1 MGKEIMDDDIIFPAN
16 IVTCPECSVVFQ
28 HNKINGIALI
38 QAIKN
43 IDARKRMY
51 CKLSLDD
58 LERIQIK
65 QGSIEFS
72 EAKKIILDNF
82 NDFVR
87 DIQTILGLGA
97 EAE

>member
-1 MGKEIMDDDIIFPAN
+1 MTEAAVYPAAQ
-16 IVTCPECSVVFQ
+16 VTCPHCSTTFE

-38 QAIKN
+38 QAVQS

-51 CKLSLDD
+51 CKLSLND
-58 LERIQIK
+58 LERLEAAK
-65 QGSIEFS
+65 GSITFP
-72 EAKKIILDNF
+72 EAKKIVLDNF

>member
-1 MGKEIMDDDIIFPAN
+1 MEDVIYQAN
-16 IVTCPECSVVFQ
+16 VVTCPHCS
-28 HNKINGIALI
+28 KIFENNMVNGLALQ
-38 QAIKN
+38 QAVGS

-58 LERIQIK
+58 LERLGRLGVI
-65 QGSIEFS
+65 SFP
-72 EAKKIILDNF
+72 EAKKIVLDNF

-87 DIQTILGLGA
+87 DINTILGWGV

>member
-1 MGKEIMDDDIIFPAN
+1 MNEPLFSAPA
-16 IVTCPECSVVFQ
+16 IVCPHCGEPFI
-28 HNKINGIALI
+28 HNKINGIALL
-38 QAIKN
+38 QTAAS

-58 LERIQIK
+58 FERLSKDTGTVTFAQ
-65 QGSIEFS
+65 S
-72 EAKKIILDNF
+72 KKIILDNY

-87 DIQTILGLGA
+87 DIQTILGLGN

>member
-1 MGKEIMDDDIIFPAN
+1 MEEEIIFPAN
-16 IVTCPECSVVFQ
+16 IITCPHCATTFQ

-38 QAIKN
+38 QAISS
-43 IDARKRMY
+43 IDSRKRMY

-58 LERIQIK
+58 LERLSRNEGIN
-65 QGSIEFS
+65 FP

>member
-1 MGKEIMDDDIIFPAN
+1 MTQAIFPATQ
-16 IVTCPECSVVFQ
+16 ITCPHCGVVFE

-38 QAIKN
+38 QAIGN

-58 LERIQIK
+58 LERLSKTSGQI
-65 QGSIEFS
+65 SFP

-87 DIQTILGLGA
+87 DIQTILGLGT

>member
-1 MGKEIMDDDIIFPAN
+1 MEEGIHQASII
-16 IVTCPECSVVFQ
+16 TCPYCTHSFEN
-28 HNKINGIALI
+28 NKVNGLALQ
-38 QAIKN
+38 QAVAN

-58 LERIQIK
+58 LERLSRAGVI
-65 QGSIEFS
+65 GFP
-72 EAKKIILDNF
+72 EAKKIVLDNF

-87 DIQTILGLGA
+87 DINTILGWGV

>member
-1 MGKEIMDDDIIFPAN
+1 MSDPLYRASH
-16 IVTCPECSVVFQ
+16 VTCPSCGTAFE
-28 HNKINGIALI
+28 HNKVNGIALI
-38 QAIKN
+38 EAVQN
-43 IDARKRMY
+43 IDSRKRMY

-58 LERIQIK
+58 LERLSAK
-65 QGSIEFS
+65 GSITFP
-72 EAKKIILDNF
+72 EAKKVVLDNF

>member
-1 MGKEIMDDDIIFPAN
+1 MNGDLIYSASQ
-16 IVTCPECSVVFQ
+16 VVCPNCGSSFE
-28 HNKINGIALI
+28 HNKVNGIALV
-38 QAIKN
+38 QAVQS

-58 LERIQIK
+58 LERLSK
-65 QGSIEFS
+65 QSGGIAFS
-72 EAKKIILDNF
+72 ESKKIVLDNF

-87 DIQTILGLGA
+87 DIQTILGWGT

>member
-1 MGKEIMDDDIIFPAN
+1 MDDDIIFPAN
-16 IVTCPECSVVFQ
+16 IITCPDCGTTFQ

-58 LERIQIK
+58 LERINNK
-65 QGSIEFS
+65 NGNIEFS
-72 EAKKIILDNF
+72 EAKKIVLDNF

-97 EAE
+97 EVE

>member
-1 MGKEIMDDDIIFPAN
+1 MEEYVHQAN
-16 IVTCPECSVVFQ
+16 IVTCPHCLRAFEN
-28 HNKINGIALI
+28 NKVNGLALQ
-38 QAIKN
+38 QAVAS

-58 LERIQIK
+58 LERLGRAGAIN
-65 QGSIEFS
+65 FP
-72 EAKKIILDNF
+72 EAKKIVLDNF

-87 DIQTILGLGA
+87 DINTILGWGV